1 MRLEVSRKDPD
12 DDSVERLDTFE
23 VPEFEGMTV
32 LDALMWVR
40 EHVDPSLAIRF
51 SCRCANACKECLAT
65 VDGVRTYTCT
75 VPALGTVRVTPLA
88 SKAFVRDTV
97 VEL

>member
-1 MRLEVSRKDPD
+1 MKLEVTRSGADGTAGARVD
-12 DDSVERLDTFE
+12 EYE

-40 EHVDPSLAIRF
+40 EHVDPTLGIRY
-51 SCRCANACKECLAT
+51 SCRCANACKECLAI
-65 VDGVRTYTCT
+65 VNGAKTYTCT
-75 VPALGTVRVTPLA
+75 VAAVGTVTVEPL
-88 SKAFVRDTV
+88 SHKRFIRDTV

>member
-1 MRLEVSRKDPD
+1 MRLEVTRGSS
-12 DDSVERLDTFE
+12 DDSTPERIDAFE

-40 EHVDPSLAIRF
+40 EHIDPSLAIRY

-75 VPALGTVRVTPLA
+75 VPAVGTVAVAPLA
-88 SKAFVRDTV
+88 NKPFLRDSV